1 MTGSRSLTQKRPSSS
16 PGKPNYKIWHIV
28 QIISSPLNLH
38 SRPSSVLLYSLHDH
52 KVWGGR
58 IFCLM
63 YTCRELIPGSVTS
76 VVDHRYD
83 YCGPDHI
90 HSSGSDISVLG
101 IQYSHITPGRPVS
114 SGSVFS
120 WWIRSNLLPTTAMFS
135 VFLMTCYQA
144 NPGKVATDIGIY
156 DISDNIYNRNAMVA
170 IVICSGV
177 SVFVE
182 ARQDKAS

>member
-1 MTGSRSLTQKRPSSS
+1 MRMLTSGWRDRDHWRRSRPSSS

-76 VVDHRYD
+76 VFDHRYD
-83 YCGPDHI
+83 YYCGPGHI
-90 HSSGSDISVLG
+90 HSSGSDIQTSQYWVFSIHTRAPCVIRVSVLVMNT
-101 IQYSHITPGRPVS
+101 IKFTPHNCYVFCVHDDSLS
-114 SGSVFS
+114 SQSRHSRDGY
-120 WWIRSNLLPTTAMFS
+120 WDIWYIR
-135 VFLMTCYQA
+135 
-144 NPGKVATDIGIY
+144 
-156 DISDNIYNRNAMVA
+156 
-170 IVICSGV
+170 
-177 SVFVE
+177 
-182 ARQDKAS
+182 

>member
-1 MTGSRSLTQKRPSSS
+1 M
-16 PGKPNYKIWHIV
+16 

-76 VVDHRYD
+76 VFDHRYD
-83 YCGPDHI
+83 YYCGPGHI

-101 IQYSHITPGRPVS
+101 IQYSHITPGGALCHQGQCSRDEYDQIYS
-114 SGSVFS
+114 QQLLCFLCS
-120 WWIRSNLLPTTAMFS
+120 WWLVVKPIQAQSRRILGYMIYQIISITEMQWLQLLSAVVYLFS
-135 VFLMTCYQA
+135 LKLDRTRQVNCNCRCRLF
-144 NPGKVATDIGIY
+144 
-156 DISDNIYNRNAMVA
+156 VA
-170 IVICSGV
+170 IEDTIVIWV
-177 SVFVE
+177 
-182 ARQDKAS
+182 